1 MNWEAVGAIGE
12 VLGAIGVIAT
22 LGYLAVQIRQNTES
36 LRATSELGLSQQSAG
51 WMSRMAAQPELSRI
65 YDAAA
70 EDPTSLTPEEI
81 SRFRWVVG
89 ELFLIYEGHYQLYRT
104 GHIAEISWKGK
115 DQVMQGLLENPL
127 VAEWWNRRMTPFIA
141 RRADEG
147 RAVVLS
153 RRWNAARGVEA
164 PPRRSQMFV
173 VTALALVRRIQ
184 LPDAPRWRQST
195 F

>member
-127 VAEWWNRRMTPFIA
+127 VAEWWNRRMTPFS
-141 RRADEG
+141 DEFYEYIERLRSSPG
-147 RAVVLS
+147 SSWTHQRVGSQTEPAVNDPDDPLQKS
-153 RRWNAARGVEA
+153 R
-164 PPRRSQMFV
+164 
-173 VTALALVRRIQ
+173 
-184 LPDAPRWRQST
+184 
-195 F
+195 